1 MIVQYRMHILT
12 LAIGTDYKK
21 ALSKALESKRIY
33 AKKHGYTY
41 IEAGEEYWDRHRP
54 IPWSKVGFLL
64 YVLNTLKD
72 DSLIWLSD
80 ADVLITNMDLKIED
94 HILPLLPPEKDLL
107 FIYDACH
114 HLNSGNVLM
123 RNSKWLR
130 DFWVRVNARTDCTYH
145 IWWENMA
152 MIKELEENKGDQEKI
167 QVTNQHKRFNAYL
180 MGKEGEPLWEP
191 NDFLVHFAGV
201 YNPEKMESLIEDI
214 LIGKTPRLPL

>member
-1 MIVQYRMHILT
+1 MHILT